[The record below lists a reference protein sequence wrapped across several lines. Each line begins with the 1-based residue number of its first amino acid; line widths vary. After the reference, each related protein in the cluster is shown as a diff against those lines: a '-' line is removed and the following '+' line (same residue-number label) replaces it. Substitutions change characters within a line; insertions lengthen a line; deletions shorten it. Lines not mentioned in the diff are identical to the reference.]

1 MKQIYTTPRLT
12 VAKAQLRATLLAG
25 SNNRP
30 TIPGGG
36 GTDGFDTRERRN
48 LLVD

>member
-1 MKQIYTTPRLT
+1 MKQIYTTPKLT

-25 SNNRP
+25 SNDRP
-30 TIPGGG
+30 TV
-36 GTDGFDTRERRN
+36 TDGGDTKEFDARERRN